1 MKNVKPVKNICIFN
15 KKFIIIFPPKLMPL
29 DTGLESVGE
38 IGSTEMPKI
47 FPIFI

>member
-1 MKNVKPVKNICIFN
+1 MFFFKYKIYNF
-15 KKFIIIFPPKLMPL
+15 FFPTLMPL
-29 DTGLESVGE
+29 DIGLESVGE